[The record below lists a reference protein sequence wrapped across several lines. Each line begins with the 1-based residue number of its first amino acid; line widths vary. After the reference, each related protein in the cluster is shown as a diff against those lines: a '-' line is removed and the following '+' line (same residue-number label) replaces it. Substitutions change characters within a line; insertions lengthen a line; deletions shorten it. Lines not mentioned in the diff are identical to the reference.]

1 MNREEAEDEAP
12 SPEVVSELAQR
23 VHDVT
28 ATCNA
33 RWLRRSARI
42 ANNEAYG
49 ARFACMTAR
58 ARKPI

>member
-1 MNREEAEDEAP
+1 MRRLA
-12 SPEVVSELAQR
+12 PEVVSELAQR